1 MSKRL
6 ENKVTIITGAANGI
20 GRVGAELFAREGAR
34 VVISDIDPAG
44 EQWADELREKGLDTF
59 WHPCD
64 VSDEASV
71 ESLVAATVD
80 HYGRL
85 DVLYNNAGLEGGDG
99 NLTELTV
106 DDWQRLTDAN
116 ARGVFLMC
124 KHAVPAMLNSG
135 GGSVISTAS
144 VGALVGGPVLH
155 IYSANKAAIISLTRS
170 VAATYGRRGI
180 RANTLCPGFVSTDMV
195 ARLGPKVLEA
205 GAKNSMLGRGAEPH
219 EIAQVALFLA
229 SDEASFVTGTSITVD
244 GGFTGL

>member
-6 ENKVTIITGAANGI
+6 ANKVTIITGAANGI
-20 GRVGAELFAREGAR
+20 GKVGAELFAREGAK

-44 EQWADELREKGLDTF
+44 EQWADELQANGLDTF

-64 VSDEASV
+64 VSDEDSV
-71 ESLVAATVD
+71 KSLVAATLD
-80 HYGRL
+80 HYGQL
-85 DVLYNNAGLEGGDG
+85 DVLYNNAGLERGDG

-116 ARGVFLMC
+116 AKGVFLMC
-124 KHAVPAMLNSG
+124 KHAVPAMLSSG

-144 VGALVGGPVLH
+144 VGALIGGPVLH

-170 VAATYGRRGI
+170 VAATYGRKGI
-180 RANTLCPGFVSTDMV
+180 RANTLCPGFVNTDMV
-195 ARLGPKVLEA
+195 ARLGPNVLEVSV
-205 GAKNSMLGRGAEPH
+205 KNSLLGRGAEPH

-229 SDEASFVTGTSITVD
+229 SDEASFITGTTITVD
-244 GGFTGL
+244 GGFTAV